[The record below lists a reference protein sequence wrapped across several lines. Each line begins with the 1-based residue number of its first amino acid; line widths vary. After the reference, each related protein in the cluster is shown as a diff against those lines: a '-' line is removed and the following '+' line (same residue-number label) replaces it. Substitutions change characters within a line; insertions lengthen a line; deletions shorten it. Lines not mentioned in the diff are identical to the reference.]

1 MTSDHMRLHNYL
13 LSEVDPAFAV
23 RAHLIFTAALH
34 KKPKKILDVG
44 CGRGFYVQTL
54 SEFKSV
60 ERIDG
65 IEIEP
70 EYLAQA
76 RQTVQSP
83 KVHLQ
88 LGSVYELPFKSKS
101 FDMVV
106 LSEVLEHLTN
116 EAQALAEIKR
126 VLKPDGWLVLTVP
139 SIDFPFAWD
148 PLNWLLMRLFQT
160 HVNKDIWWLAGIWAG
175 HQRLYSTKQLISV
188 LQKNGFGIRAY
199 HPVVRHCWPATHFW
213 LYGIGKN
220 LVERCGLRSFS
231 RFNLQAKRPI
241 AKVVA
246 LVMSLPERWF
256 GQWLADL
263 VLTTNLHTT
272 KQFSNQ
278 ISANHFCIAEPKP
291 TISGRRAD

>member
-23 RAHLIFTAALH
+23 RAHLIFAAAFR
-34 KKPKKILDVG
+34 KKPKRILDVG

-54 SEFKSV
+54 SEIKSV

-76 RQTVQSP
+76 KKTVQSP

-88 LGSVYELPFKSKS
+88 LGSVYELPFKSRS

-106 LSEVLEHLTN
+106 LSEVLEHLTD
-116 EAQALAEIKR
+116 EASALAEIKR
-126 VLKPDGWLVLTVP
+126 VLKPGGWLVLTVP
-139 SIDFPFAWD
+139 SVDFPFAWD
-148 PLNWLLMRLFQT
+148 PLNWLLMRLLDT

-175 HQRLYSTKQLISV
+175 HQRLYSTTQILTV
-188 LQKNGFGIRAY
+188 LQHNGFDIRAY
-199 HPVVRHCWPATHFW
+199 HPVVRYCWPASHFW
-213 LYGIGKN
+213 LYGVGKN

-231 RFNLQAKRPI
+231 RFNLQTERPFTKLL
-241 AKVVA
+241 AR
-246 LVMSLPERWF
+246 VMSLPEQWF
-256 GQWLADL
+256 GHWLPEL
-263 VLTTNLHTT
+263 VVTPHLPTT
-272 KQFSNQ
+272 KLPNNE
-278 ISANHFCIAEPKP
+278 ISANHFCIAESKP